1 MKYRVCIGQGKSIII
16 NATSVFNAWEK
27 VKKNF
32 NFSEFVIEAINDEA
46 E

>member
-1 MKYRVCIGQGKSIII
+1 MKYRVCIGKGKSIII

-27 VKKNF
+27 IKKDF
-32 NFSEFVIEAINDEA
+32 NFSEFVIEAIADEV